1 MLRINELRAERDC
14 LIMFG
19 MFNLGLFE
27 LFIFLPVILISFAI
41 PIVCVVLIFLIYMKV
56 NRIESMLLERERSS
70 DSKLV

>member
-1 MLRINELRAERDC
+1 
-14 LIMFG
+14 MFG